1 MNSLPSAKYKQTPNK
16 IEKKILSSE
25 ADKERFNFSR
35 LGKIGRE
42 KTKFDKKFTKKKN
55 YS

>member
-1 MNSLPSAKYKQTPNK
+1 M
-16 IEKKILSSE
+16 LSSE

-42 KTKFDKKFTKKKN
+42 KIKFDKKFTKKKKLKLR
-55 YS
+55 SPLELGEEVLILASQI